1 MNSNDPKPHPA
12 PEEWADYLY
21 GELPPDQHARL
32 DEHLRGCPAC
42 QQQAAQWRGTM
53 CTLDSWKVPARSTR
67 SRSVGTYVRWAVAAA
82 AVLSLGWLGGRLS
95 FPNASANDRLR
106 AELMPALKQEV
117 RQEFQAELAAAI
129 NASDQRTRDRLIE
142 LAQAWTQARQEDQ
155 QATRALYQRLDR
167 QQRLDN
173 ANLRRDLETVAVVAQ
188 SAIGATQDQLTQL
201 AANSLATP
209 AGDGRLP
216 R

>member
-1 MNSNDPKPHPA
+1 MNTNDSKPHPA

-21 GELPPDQHARL
+21 GELPPEHRARV
-32 DEHLRGCPAC
+32 DEHVRGCAEC
-42 QQQAAQWRGTM
+42 QRQTDQWRETM
-53 CTLDSWKVPARSTR
+53 GALNAWKVPRQ
-67 SRSVGTYVRWAVAAA
+67 SRLVPTITVYARWAAAA
-82 AVLSLGWLGGRLS
+82 AVVLGLGWLGGRFSVPEGALS
-95 FPNASANDRLR
+95 ARLR
-106 AELMPALKQEV
+106 AELLPALKQEV

-129 NASDQRTRDRLIE
+129 KASDERTQDRLVE

-155 QATRALYQRLDR
+155 QTTGALYQRLDR

-188 SAIGATQDQLTQL
+188 TAIGATQDQLTQL

-209 AGDGRLP
+209 ADDGRLP